1 MFKPAALQCC
11 APLAARPAVAVSTPT
26 ATRVLARSYSS
37 DLRRRGKNTKPSTP
51 KRTIANKTTPAPR
64 ALATE
69 FPNPS
74 ATPLAQQLLKV
85 QGGQATGTNTP
96 LEQQYAAK
104 FEGDRVRQTQI
115 NVDAFLNK
123 GELALGDYVLVVRKG
138 KLYHGVVSK
147 VKPAESLLM
156 NGFYLAHNFNEIY
169 FRFPGFFSP
178 HTANAHVQLG
188 LRQLMRTANAKM
200 HENEL
205 RMQQIHFEFAEMRGL
220 SSAPLLDVAA
230 WVFHSEPD
238 LVTLEQALAVTL
250 YAIQDQH
257 HFVMQNRIHVSNH
270 VTFRPP
276 HVVRVLAEAQK
287 LARSGTDP
295 FEKFVT
301 KCRAVV
307 AAAPGAKMPFWTKE
321 DHLLIDC
328 LREFALAPRY
338 AQAPFA
344 FLSTHVL
351 IPLGYQAAE
360 GNAALQLLIDLRVFH
375 RYDNFSVF
383 ASDLPLERHGNAA
396 SDAAAERMESLAQ
409 DLVAHPN
416 ADDSC
421 AAIRHDFGSLPV
433 YTIDDAS
440 AKEIDDGVSIEYDA
454 ATGEPSWVHIHVA
467 DPSAAIP
474 LTHDLTVWA
483 HARTQTVYLPETHF
497 PMLPPVLGTKLC
509 SIGASQQLGRAEGDL
524 VLTVSVKLDGK
535 GEIRDYR
542 IRPARVHNVVSRTYD
557 AVDAT
562 LPPESD
568 PERAPQYAAQP
579 LWSDPVR
586 ARPAAATTNTA
597 EMTPAIL
604 RDLAALEQIANRHMA
619 ARNNAGAFQIASL
632 NTSVDVFDL
641 HHPATPRNNLVP
653 LTTLTDLPTP
663 AIRVELDSSMR
674 SRARRL
680 VAELMILAGR
690 VAAIYATDRHVAVP
704 FRGQP
709 APPAGLIPLNI
720 DARKSRSLGNLA
732 FRDSMTVMPFMAAAT
747 HDVVPVPH
755 FQLGLNDGY
764 AKVTSPL
771 RRFGDLVAHHQ
782 IKAQLLR
789 DAGIQP
795 PTVSGATLPLP
806 SPALAELLQ
815 STLRKERQIRTL
827 QKHRLAWWALE
838 CLRVR
843 VDSAGEAV
851 AKGGRTN
858 EEPSLVEYTARIS
871 RVFEPSGAA
880 MAVLAD
886 AGVTAFV
893 KPDRD
898 RWPLGALRVGDWVRT
913 RIAAVDPLARNLEAQ
928 VVSKLELDPAWD

>member
-1 MFKPAALQCC
+1 MFKPAALRCC
-11 APLAARPAVAVSTPT
+11 APLAAQPTVAVPTLT
-26 ATRVLARSYSS
+26 ATRVLARPYAS
-37 DLRRRGKNTKPSTP
+37 DVRRRGQKTTPSTP
-51 KRTIANKTTPAPR
+51 KRTITHGTTPAPR
-64 ALATE
+64 APATE
-69 FPNPS
+69 FPQPS
-74 ATPLAQQLLKV
+74 ATPLAQQLFKA
-85 QGGQATGTNTP
+85 QAGQSTGNATL
-96 LEQQYAAK
+96 LEQQYATK
-104 FEGDRVRQTQI
+104 FEGDRVRQTPI
-115 NVDAFLNK
+115 DVDAFLNK
-123 GELALGDYVLVVRKG
+123 GDLALGDYVLVVRKG

-147 VKPAESLLM
+147 LKPAESLLV

-205 RMQQIHFEFAEMRGL
+205 RMQQIHFEFAEMREL

-230 WVFHSEPD
+230 WVFQSEPD
-238 LVTLEQALAVTL
+238 KVTLEQALAVTL
-250 YAIQDQH
+250 YAIRDQH

-287 LARSGTDP
+287 LARAGTDP
-295 FEKFVT
+295 FDKFVT
-301 KCRAVV
+301 KCRTVV

-396 SDAAAERMESLAQ
+396 SDAAAERMEALAQ
-409 DLVAHPN
+409 DIVAQPN
-416 ADDSC
+416 ADDMC

-440 AKEIDDGVSIEYDA
+440 AKEIDDGVSIEYDP
-454 ATGEPSWVHIHVA
+454 ATGEPAWVHIHVA
-467 DPSAAIP
+467 DPTAAIP

-483 HARTQTVYLPETHF
+483 HSRTQTVYLPETHF

-524 VLTVSVKLDGK
+524 VLTVSVKLGNK
-535 GEIRDYR
+535 GEISDYR

-557 AVDAT
+557 AVDAA
-562 LPPESD
+562 LPPETD
-568 PERAPQYAAQP
+568 PERAPQYTAQP
-579 LWSDPVR
+579 LWSDPAR
-586 ARPAAATTNTA
+586 ARPVPSTTMQP

-604 RDLAALEQIANRHMA
+604 RDLAALEKIANRHLA
-619 ARNNAGAFQIASL
+619 ARNAAGAFQIASL
-632 NTSVDVFDL
+632 NTSVDVFDYDY
-641 HHPATPRNNLVP
+641 PATPRNNLVP
-653 LTTLTDLPTP
+653 LTLTDLPTP
-663 AIRVELDSSMR
+663 SIRVELDPSMR

-690 VAAIYATDRHVAVP
+690 VAAIYATDRHLAVP

-709 APPAGLIPLNI
+709 APPAGMTPLNI
-720 DARKSRSLGNLA
+720 DQCKSRTLGNLA

-782 IKAQLLR
+782 IKAQLLK
-789 DAGIQP
+789 DAGFDP
-795 PTVSGATLPLP
+795 PTISGVTLPLP

-815 STLRKERQIRTL
+815 STPRKERQIRTL

-843 VDSAGEAV
+843 VDSAGQAV
-851 AKGGRTN
+851 ASGGRASEDPT
-858 EEPSLVEYTARIS
+858 LVEYTARIS

-898 RWPLGALRVGDWVRT
+898 RWPLGALRVGDWVRA
-913 RIAAVDPLARNLEAQ
+913 RIMAVDPLARNLEAQ
-928 VVSKLELDPAWD
+928 VVRKLELDPAWD

>member
-1 MFKPAALQCC
+1 MFTPALRCC
-11 APLAARPAVAVSTPT
+11 APLAAAVPTPT
-26 ATRVLARSYSS
+26 AARVLARSFSA
-37 DLRRRGKNTKPSTP
+37 DVRRRGKKNTTPST
-51 KRTIANKTTPAPR
+51 RRAIANRTPAPR
-64 ALATE
+64 APATE
-69 FPNPS
+69 FPHPA
-74 ATPLAQQLLKV
+74 ATPLAQQLLKA
-85 QGGQATGTNTP
+85 QAGQSTSDVTL

-104 FEGDRVRQTQI
+104 FEGDHVRQTPI
-115 NVDAFLNK
+115 DPEAFLNK
-123 GELALGDYVLVVRKG
+123 GDLALGDYVLVVRKG

-147 VKPAESLLM
+147 VKPAESLLV

-188 LRQLMRTANAKM
+188 LRQLLRMANAKM

-205 RMQQIHFEFAEMRGL
+205 RMQAIHREFADVRQL

-238 LVTLEQALAVTL
+238 KVTLEQALAVTL

-287 LARSGTDP
+287 LARAGTDP
-295 FEKFVT
+295 FDKFVT
-301 KCRAVV
+301 KCRAVA
-307 AAAPGAKMPFWTKE
+307 AAAPGAPALFWTKE

-383 ASDLPLERHGNAA
+383 ASDLPLERHGSAA
-396 SDAAAERMESLAQ
+396 SDAAAKRMEALAQ
-409 DLVAHPN
+409 DLVAQPA

-421 AAIRHDFGSLPV
+421 ASIRHDFGSLPV

-440 AKEIDDGVSIEYDA
+440 AKEIDDGVSIEYDP

-467 DPSAAIP
+467 DPTAAIP

-509 SIGASQQLGRAEGDL
+509 SIGASQRLGRAEGDY
-524 VLTVSVKLDGK
+524 VLTVSVKLDQNGQ
-535 GEIRDYR
+535 ISDYR

-557 AVDAT
+557 AVDAV

-568 PERAPQYAAQP
+568 PERAPQYTAQP
-579 LWSDPVR
+579 LWSDPAR
-586 ARPAAATTNTA
+586 ARTAPSATTA
-597 EMTPAIL
+597 PEMTPAIL
-604 RDLAALEQIANRHMA
+604 KDLAALEQVANRHLA
-619 ARNNAGAFQIASL
+619 ARNTVGGFQIASL
-632 NTSVDVFDL
+632 NTSVDVFDYDY
-641 HHPATPRNNLVP
+641 PATPRNNLVP
-653 LTTLTDLPTP
+653 LTLTDLSTP
-663 AIRVELDSSMR
+663 SIRVELDPSMR

-690 VAAIYATDRHVAVP
+690 VAAIYATDRALAVP

-709 APPAGLIPLNI
+709 APPAGAVPLNI
-720 DARKSRSLGNLA
+720 DACKSHVSGTLA
-732 FRDSMTVMPFMAAAT
+732 FRDSMTIMPYMAAAT
-747 HDVVPVPH
+747 HDVTPVPH
-755 FQLGLNDGY
+755 FQLGLHDGY

-782 IKAQLLR
+782 IKAQLLK
-789 DAGIQP
+789 DAGIDP
-795 PTVSGATLPLP
+795 PPITDGVALPLP
-806 SPALAELLQ
+806 SPALADLLQ

-843 VDSAGEAV
+843 VDSAKGAV
-851 AKGGRTN
+851 ASAGRTA
-858 EEPSLVEYTARIS
+858 EDPTLVEYTARIS

-880 MAVLAD
+880 MAILAD
-886 AGVTAFV
+886 AGTTAFV
-893 KPDRD
+893 RPDRE
-898 RWPLGALRVGDWVRT
+898 RWPLGALRVGDWVMA
-913 RIAAVDPLARNLEAQ
+913 RITAVDPLARNLEAE
-928 VVSKLELDPAWD
+928 VVRKLDLDPAWD